1 MNFLIGTIMFVIGF
15 VLGVFTRNILMKVI
29 SVKRKIELAEEI
41 VEKHQKE
48 QEFKKKYDISI
59 DDDNIED

>member
-15 VLGVFTRNILMKVI
+15 VLGVFTRNILMKVVSI
-29 SVKRKIELAEEI
+29 KRKIKLAEEI

>member
-15 VLGVFTRNILMKVI
+15 VLGVFIRNILMKVVSI
-29 SVKRKIELAEEI
+29 KRKIKLAEEI

>member
-29 SVKRKIELAEEI
+29 SVKRKIKLAEEI
-41 VEKHQKE
+41 VAREEKRKAFKE
-48 QEFKKKYDISI
+48 KFDIDI
-59 DDDNIED
+59 DEK

>member
-1 MNFLIGTIMFVIGF
+1 MKFLIGIIMFVIGF
-15 VLGVFTRNILMKVI
+15 VLGVFTRNILMKVMSI
-29 SVKRKIELAEEI
+29 KRKIKLAEEI

-48 QEFKKKYDISI
+48 QEFKKKYDISV

>member
-29 SVKRKIELAEEI
+29 SVKRKIKLAEEI

>member
-15 VLGVFTRNILMKVI
+15 VLGVFIRNILMKVI
-29 SVKRKIELAEEI
+29 SVKRKIKLAEEI

>member
-1 MNFLIGTIMFVIGF
+1 MKFLIGIIMFVIGF
-15 VLGVFTRNILMKVI
+15 VLGVFTRNILMKVMSI
-29 SVKRKIELAEEI
+29 KRKIKLAEEI